1 MADDINQRVADK
13 IRVAMLLQNKGQR
26 ELAEVLGISQPQVS
40 ERLRGL
46 VAIRVDEL
54 EKIADFLGIPASKLL
69 DTPERAA

>member
-1 MADDINQRVADK
+1 MPDDINHRVADK

-54 EKIADFLGIPASKLL
+54 EKIANFLGVPASEFL
-69 DTPERAA
+69 ERAA